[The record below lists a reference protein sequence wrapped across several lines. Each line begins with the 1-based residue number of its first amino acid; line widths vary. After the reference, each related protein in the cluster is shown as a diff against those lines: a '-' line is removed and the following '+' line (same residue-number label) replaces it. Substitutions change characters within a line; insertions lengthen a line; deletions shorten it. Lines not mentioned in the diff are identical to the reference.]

1 MKAGLVNDAWLDNK
15 TYSHGLGIGQREINK
30 WMSSFIWSLLVTA
43 KPLDSSSDY
52 GSTVDPVVTL
62 RRIDSGISTTRGS
75 SRSGSP
81 LLGN

>member
-1 MKAGLVNDAWLDNK
+1 MKAGLVNIAWINNK

-43 KPLDSSSDY
+43 KPLDSSLDY
-52 GSTVDPVVTL
+52 GSTVDPVVTV
-62 RRIDSGISTTRGS
+62 RRVDSVISTTSGS
-75 SRSGSP
+75 THSGSP